1 MSGIA
6 ALTPGYASRT
16 LLFGLLL
23 GIAALTPT
31 YGLDP
36 QAVLPNTANP
46 SSHGG
51 HDPRAGTTPQRSIRV
66 TALALVI
73 HPLIIGELAC
83 GTPPSRAQTLTDL
96 ASLQPARQ
104 ASTAE
109 VLAFIDRE
117 HLFGLGCGIV
127 DMHLLAST
135 LITQGVRLWTLDK
148 RLDMLA
154 ERFGVAHRIG
164 AH

>member
-1 MSGIA
+1 MSGTLVDTSVWVDHFRHGND
-6 ALTPGYASRT
+6 ALIR
-16 LLFGLLL
+16 LLDRDL
-23 GIAALTPT
+23 
-31 YGLDP
+31 
-36 QAVLPNTANP
+36 VL
-46 SSHGG
+46 
-51 HDPRAGTTPQRSIRV
+51 
-66 TALALVI
+66 I

-104 ASTAE
+104 ASADE

-127 DMHLLAST
+127 DMHLLAAT
-135 LITQGVRLWTLDK
+135 LITQGARLWTLDK

>member
-1 MSGIA
+1 MSGI
-6 ALTPGYASRT
+6 LVDTSVWVDHFRHGNDT
-16 LLFGLLL
+16 LIGLLDRDL
-23 GIAALTPT
+23 
-31 YGLDP
+31 
-36 QAVLPNTANP
+36 VL
-46 SSHGG
+46 
-51 HDPRAGTTPQRSIRV
+51 V
-66 TALALVI
+66 

-83 GTPPSRAQTLTDL
+83 GTPPRRAQTLTDL
-96 ASLQPARQ
+96 ASLQSARQ
-104 ASTAE
+104 ASAAE

-135 LITQGVRLWTLDK
+135 LITQGARLWTLDK
-148 RLDMLA
+148 RLDVLA

>member
-1 MSGIA
+1 MSGI
-6 ALTPGYASRT
+6 LVDSSVWVDHFRHGNDT
-16 LLFGLLL
+16 LIGLLDRDL
-23 GIAALTPT
+23 
-31 YGLDP
+31 
-36 QAVLPNTANP
+36 VL
-46 SSHGG
+46 
-51 HDPRAGTTPQRSIRV
+51 
-66 TALALVI
+66 I

-83 GTPPSRAQTLTDL
+83 GTPPSRTQTLTDL

-104 ASTAE
+104 ASTTE

-127 DMHLLAST
+127 DMNLLAST
-135 LITQGVRLWTLDK
+135 LITQGARLWTLDK
-148 RLDMLA
+148 RLDVLA

>member
-1 MSGIA
+1 MSGILVDTSVWVDHFRHGND
-6 ALTPGYASRT
+6 ALIQ
-16 LLFGLLL
+16 F
-23 GIAALTPT
+23 
-31 YGLDP
+31 LDRDL
-36 QAVLPNTANP
+36 VL
-46 SSHGG
+46 
-51 HDPRAGTTPQRSIRV
+51 
-66 TALALVI
+66 I
-73 HPLIIGELAC
+73 HPLIIGKLAC
-83 GTPPSRAQTLTDL
+83 GTPPSRTQTLTDL

-104 ASTAE
+104 ASAAE

-135 LITQGVRLWTLDK
+135 LITQGARLWTLDK
-148 RLDMLA
+148 RLDVLA

>member
-1 MSGIA
+1 MSGILVDTSVWVDHFRHGND
-6 ALTPGYASRT
+6 ALIR
-16 LLFGLLL
+16 
-23 GIAALTPT
+23 I
-31 YGLDP
+31 LDRDL
-36 QAVLPNTANP
+36 VL
-46 SSHGG
+46 
-51 HDPRAGTTPQRSIRV
+51 V
-66 TALALVI
+66 

-83 GTPPSRAQTLTDL
+83 GTPPRRAQTLTDL

-104 ASTAE
+104 ASAAE

-135 LITQGVRLWTLDK
+135 LITQGARLWTLDK
-148 RLDMLA
+148 RLEMLA

-164 AH
+164 AD

>member
-1 MSGIA
+1 MSGILVDTSVWVDHFRHGND
-6 ALTPGYASRT
+6 ALIR
-16 LLFGLLL
+16 
-23 GIAALTPT
+23 I
-31 YGLDP
+31 LDRDL
-36 QAVLPNTANP
+36 VL
-46 SSHGG
+46 
-51 HDPRAGTTPQRSIRV
+51 
-66 TALALVI
+66 I

-96 ASLQPARQ
+96 ASLQLARQ
-104 ASTAE
+104 ASAAE

-117 HLFGLGCGIV
+117 QLFGLGCGIV

-135 LITQGVRLWTLDK
+135 LITQGARLWTLDK
-148 RLDMLA
+148 RLDLLA

>member
-1 MSGIA
+1 MSGILVDTSVWVDHFRHGND
-6 ALTPGYASRT
+6 ALIR
-16 LLFGLLL
+16 
-23 GIAALTPT
+23 I
-31 YGLDP
+31 LDR
-36 QAVLPNTANP
+36 
-46 SSHGG
+46 
-51 HDPRAGTTPQRSIRV
+51 D
-66 TALALVI
+66 LVMI

-83 GTPPSRAQTLTDL
+83 GTPPSRTQTLTDL

-104 ASTAE
+104 ASAGE
-109 VLAFIDRE
+109 VLDFIDRE

-135 LITQGVRLWTLDK
+135 LITQGARLWTLDK

>member
-1 MSGIA
+1 MSGILVDTSVWVDHFRHGND
-6 ALTPGYASRT
+6 ALIR
-16 LLFGLLL
+16 
-23 GIAALTPT
+23 I
-31 YGLDP
+31 LDR
-36 QAVLPNTANP
+36 
-46 SSHGG
+46 
-51 HDPRAGTTPQRSIRV
+51 D
-66 TALALVI
+66 LVMI

-83 GTPPSRAQTLTDL
+83 GTPPGRAQTLTDL

-104 ASTAE
+104 ASAAE
-109 VLAFIDRE
+109 VLDFIERE

-135 LITQGVRLWTLDK
+135 LITQGARLWTLDK
-148 RLDMLA
+148 RLDLLA

>member
-1 MSGIA
+1 MSGILVDTSVWVDHFRHGND
-6 ALTPGYASRT
+6 ALIR
-16 LLFGLLL
+16 
-23 GIAALTPT
+23 I
-31 YGLDP
+31 LDRDL
-36 QAVLPNTANP
+36 VL
-46 SSHGG
+46 
-51 HDPRAGTTPQRSIRV
+51 
-66 TALALVI
+66 I
-73 HPLIIGELAC
+73 HSLIIGELAC

-104 ASTAE
+104 ASAAE
-109 VLAFIDRE
+109 VLDFIARE

-135 LITQGVRLWTLDK
+135 LITQGARLWTLDK
-148 RLDMLA
+148 RLDLLA